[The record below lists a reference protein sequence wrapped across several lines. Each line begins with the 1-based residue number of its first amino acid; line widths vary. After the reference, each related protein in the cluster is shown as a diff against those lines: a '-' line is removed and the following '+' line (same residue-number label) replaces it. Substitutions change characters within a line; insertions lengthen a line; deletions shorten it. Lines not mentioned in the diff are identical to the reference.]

1 VEKGRQEN
9 LLVTAMVIGTAAVS
23 ASTGVL
29 TLFTV
34 DVASTFN
41 VFVGVASQLATV
53 NYAGEFVF
61 SLLMGILAIR
71 FRHKPLRARNL
82 IN

>member
-1 VEKGRQEN
+1 
-9 LLVTAMVIGTAAVS
+9 
-23 ASTGVL
+23 
-29 TLFTV
+29 V